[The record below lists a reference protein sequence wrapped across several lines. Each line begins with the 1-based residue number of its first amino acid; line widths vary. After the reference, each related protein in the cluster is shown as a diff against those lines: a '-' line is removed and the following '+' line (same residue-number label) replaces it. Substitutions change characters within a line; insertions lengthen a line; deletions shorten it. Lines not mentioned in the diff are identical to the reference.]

1 MIRIKLFS
9 FASILLCAIA
19 GAHAQTDVA
28 FIGGNITYRWQSS
41 GIFAG
46 SSGYDWVGYGSQ
58 VVDTPGPCHET
69 NQVLAVLQTIIAS
82 GKKPVI
88 HLMVGSDDAA
98 NTSASNPVAW
108 QLQSFETCFAKVV
121 NTALNAKLKI
131 VVGTNPSAFM
141 NNIDPYNKYIFY
153 YCGLKGIPVI
163 DYQTLLTRANN
174 NFEGTAYSIVPTQAG
189 GQTSI
194 TNKGYAIMNGLA
206 DEVIT
211 HTVGGVT
218 LKAGYLGNEALQLD
232 GQTPPEPQRGV
243 NTVFPGTQMHW
254 YAYGEY
260 SDGYTR
266 VIDNANSLH
275 LYGTWSSSNPGV
287 ISIDPYG
294 NAWALAP
301 GIANIHFTT
310 LFGVTINEWVMYVD
324 QFSNGSL

>member
-1 MIRIKLFS
+1 MTRSRLS
-9 FASILLCAIA
+9 ALASILWCAFV
-19 GAHAQTDVA
+19 GAHAQTEVV
-28 FIGGNITYRWQSS
+28 FIGGNITYMWQRS

-46 SSGYDWVGYGSQ
+46 SSGYDWVGYGSK
-58 VVDTPGPCHET
+58 VGDAPGPCHET

-88 HLMVGSDDAA
+88 HLMVGADDAA
-98 NTSASNPVAW
+98 DTSNSNPVAG

-131 VVGTNPSAFM
+131 VVGTNPYALI

-174 NFEGTAYSIVPTQAG
+174 NFEGTEYSIVPTQAG
-189 GQTSI
+189 QQPSI

-211 HTVGGVT
+211 GTIGGVT
-218 LKAGYLGNEALQLD
+218 LEAGYLGNEAFQLV
-232 GQTPPEPQRGV
+232 GQIPPEPQTGV

-254 YAYGEY
+254 YANGEY

-266 VIDNANSLH
+266 EIDNANPLH
-275 LYGTWSSSNPGV
+275 LYGTWTSSNPGV
-287 ISIDPYG
+287 VSIDPYG

-301 GIANIHFTT
+301 GTANIHFTT
-310 LFGVTINEWVMYVD
+310 LSGVTINEWVMYVHK
-324 QFSNGSL
+324 FSNESL